1 MKKSTDLS
9 PSPSEF
15 WRPLASRNF
24 RFLFI
29 GESVSYFGDQFCLVA
44 LPWLTIQLTG
54 SPLDLGAVLMSIAIP
69 RAILMLIGGALS
81 DLLSPRLVMLL
92 SNVCRI
98 VLTAILAIL
107 VLSQTTQLWQLY
119 LLAFSFGIMEG
130 LFTPAAEAI
139 LPTLVTESQL
149 TASNILTQGTNQLIM
164 LIGPALA
171 GLTISATGVG
181 TAFVVDAGSFV
192 VSTIALISI
201 GANASAPNTTLGGGG
216 KPPPNFSDRQGG
228 IPMLKQLVMTG
239 VQEGLNYAW
248 HNFSLRTVLLILTVF
263 NFLFMGSLQVG
274 IISLAYN
281 HFTSGALAV
290 GMMNSAWGGGG
301 LLGILLPQIITKLP
315 SLGTLMLVLG
325 SLQGGGMVLLSLMPT
340 LPIASLMIALLGC
353 CSSFFVLVAII
364 WVQKST
370 PPGILGRVMGLAML
384 SSMGIAPF
392 SYAVAGLVADWSL
405 PVLFRGA
412 GLGMLIFTAFLAVKP
427 SIRAID

>member
-9 PSPSEF
+9 PSPSDF

-81 DLLSPRLVMLL
+81 DLLSPQLVMLL

-130 LFTPAAEAI
+130 FFTPAAEAI
-139 LPTLVTESQL
+139 LPTLVTEAQL

-171 GLTISATGVG
+171 GLTISATGIG

-201 GANASAPNTTLGGGG
+201 GANAAPNTTLDGGLP
-216 KPPPNFSDRQGG
+216 PPPNFSDRQGG

-239 VQEGLNYAW
+239 VHEGLNYAW

-340 LPIASLMIALLGC
+340 LPIASLIIALLGC